1 MILPSGNLQISNIS
15 QQDRG
20 LYQCSAYNPALVR
33 RMAAS
38 VVQKL
43 TVVGKLLLHS
53 LMSLLF
59 MIQFFSAT
67 DGRVCR
73 RASDE
78 ITKQFAD
85 KRRYYERNRRADRQT
100 EKYTGRQSEKE
111 RDIQRERQTD
121 RERQT
126 EKERQTERLM
136 LIQEPDEWRG
146 VPAVLGDLWI
156 PIHP

>member
-1 MILPSGNLQISNIS
+1 
-15 QQDRG
+15 
-20 LYQCSAYNPALVR
+20 
-33 RMAAS
+33 
-38 VVQKL
+38 
-43 TVVGKLLLHS
+43 
-53 LMSLLF
+53 

-100 EKYTGRQSEKE
+100 DRQKS
-111 RDIQRERQTD
+111 IQADRVRRRETYRERETD

-146 VPAVLGDLWI
+146 VPAVLGDFYGFQY
-156 PIHP
+156 IHSFMKQGFLAQQLHAGTIISGVSY

>member
-78 ITKQFAD
+78 ITEQCAD

-100 EKYTGRQSEKE
+100 DRQK
-111 RDIQRERQTD
+111 RIQADRVRRRETYRERERERKRKTD
-121 RERQT
+121 RE
-126 EKERQTERLM
+126 
-136 LIQEPDEWRG
+136 
-146 VPAVLGDLWI
+146 
-156 PIHP
+156 